1 MDTYLLQW
9 PFVFSVSTRT
19 ALDQHPQVDT
29 LLTAQSNIN
38 NPLHHPQDSRGSPGW
53 DHFAILPHD
62 AHMLGVLFLAAGLNC
77 LHRSGLLY
85 SKRMTDRG

>member
-19 ALDQHPQVDT
+19 VLDQHPQVDT

-38 NPLHHPQDSRGSPGW
+38 NPLHHPQDSRGSPRW

-62 AHMLGVLFLAAGLNC
+62 AHMLGVLFLAAGLDC